1 MVNEPFAKETFGRL
15 PALEKTQELSANVK
29 IYPVQAKWTKVV
41 DALRPALEAI
51 SSGADPQETITNAAR
66 QANRGLRR

>member
-1 MVNEPFAKETFGRL
+1 MVNEPFAEETSGSSRRL
-15 PALEKTQELSANVK
+15 EAQELSANVK